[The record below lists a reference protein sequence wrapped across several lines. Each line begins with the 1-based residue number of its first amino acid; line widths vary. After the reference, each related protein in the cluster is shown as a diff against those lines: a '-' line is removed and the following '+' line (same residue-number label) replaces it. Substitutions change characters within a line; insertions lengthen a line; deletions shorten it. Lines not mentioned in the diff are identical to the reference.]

1 MAGFSNEVVYAENV
15 DFSGGNPISGKITTN
30 GQLLIGSSLA
40 PNIRVGTLSSS
51 DSTISITNGNGTID
65 LKVGAA
71 VGDVDGPASST
82 DNALAR
88 WDGTTGKL
96 LQDSLAILDDNGRV
110 TISTAY
116 ASNNLTMTIRNTSAT
131 SGAGGGVYT
140 RVDSAGGD
148 IKYEMTN
155 GSNAAA
161 ISYKNSDNT
170 GRIIFSSGTSV
181 TVNDTNTLA
190 KFDANIFYLTKGVAY
205 KLTSTAISYS
215 VLVTDYIVAVTDNSA
230 ARTITLPSTGV
241 ATGQTFVI
249 KDAAGTAASANAI
262 SVTVNGG
269 VKTIDGSTTVSIN
282 TNYGSM
288 TVYYNGTN
296 YFII

>member
-1 MAGFSNEVVYAENV
+1 MSGFDNEVLYANNV
-15 DFSGGNPISGKITTN
+15 DFSGGQPVTGKMVSN
-30 GQLLIGSSLA
+30 GQLLIGATES

-51 DSTISITNGNGTID
+51 DGTITITNGAGTID
-65 LKVGAA
+65 LKASAA

-96 LQDSLAILDDNGRV
+96 LQDSLAILDDNGRL
-110 TISTAY
+110 TISTSF
-116 ASNNLTMTIRNTSAT
+116 ASNSLTATIQNNSNT
-131 SGAGGGVYT
+131 SGADA
-140 RVDSAGGD
+140 RVLLRTTSSANPN
-148 IKYEMTN
+148 YQLTN
-155 GSNAAA
+155 ATNAAA
-161 ISYKNSDNT
+161 LAYLSSDNT
-170 GRIIFSSGTSV
+170 ARILFSSGTSAS
-181 TVNDTNTLA
+181 VNDTNSLA
-190 KFDANIFYLTKGVAY
+190 KFDANIFSFMKGVAY

-230 ARTITLPSTGV
+230 ARTISLPNTGV

-249 KDAAGTAASANAI
+249 KDAAGTAASANNI
-262 SVTVNGG
+262 TVNVTGG
-269 VKTIDGSTTVSIN
+269 VKTIDGAASQSIN
-282 TNYGSM
+282 TNYGSL